1 MENSSHKEIYY
12 VNFNQ
17 DASSLAVC
25 HEAGYH
31 LYNMGSIEHTNGTG
45 LEPAHQSNIPEK
57 TAIVERLFQSSL
69 ITLVSLNHSRKL
81 QVFHFQK
88 GTEICSH
95 SYTSAIKA
103 VRMNRKRV
111 VVCLEES
118 VHVHNIRDMRLMHM
132 IRDTPTNRE
141 GLIDLC
147 SSDHSCYLAYPGS
160 ATHGHVN
167 IFDADPLVATCT
179 IAAHDAPLAALR
191 FNADGNKLATASVKG
206 TVIRIFAIPSG
217 ERLYEFTR
225 GMKRC
230 VQINSLA
237 FSADSKFLC
246 SSSNTETVHIFSLA
260 RAEEQKQQTQTS
272 RGAEETD
279 QSLTSW
285 VSYFSQQASNYLPQQ
300 MNELLLRDKSYATAR
315 LPIVGTKTCCAM
327 PRIANRDYLAVAS
340 TDGYL
345 FCYSLPQEPG
355 ECTLARQYRIGPLAE
370 EKDGGENEGRV
381 VPTAAQAIYPSV
393 PQHQGDD
400 MAPIG
405 LGTSP
410 KNTPPVHTT
419 PSPPLNASPLS
430 SSPIVSS
437 PIKTRRKTV
446 SQSSSSNA
454 MPIIAAGTSPASIQ
468 FSSSPVK
475 TIQTATAKSQQQKGK
490 STIRRISSNSSSS
503 ESSSDSIGRRSN
515 DSDDIERNA
524 KNDTL
529 LDLNNPD
536 DFPPLDNFD

>member
-230 VQINSLA
+230 VQINCLA

-327 PRIANRDYLAVAS
+327 PRIANRKC
-340 TDGYL
+340 
-345 FCYSLPQEPG
+345 F
-355 ECTLARQYRIGPLAE
+355 
-370 EKDGGENEGRV
+370 
-381 VPTAAQAIYPSV
+381 TAFFFKK
-393 PQHQGDD
+393 
-400 MAPIG
+400 
-405 LGTSP
+405 L
-410 KNTPPVHTT
+410 
-419 PSPPLNASPLS
+419 
-430 SSPIVSS
+430 
-437 PIKTRRKTV
+437 
-446 SQSSSSNA
+446 
-454 MPIIAAGTSPASIQ
+454 
-468 FSSSPVK
+468 
-475 TIQTATAKSQQQKGK
+475 
-490 STIRRISSNSSSS
+490 
-503 ESSSDSIGRRSN
+503 
-515 DSDDIERNA
+515 
-524 KNDTL
+524 
-529 LDLNNPD
+529 
-536 DFPPLDNFD
+536 